1 MTEYATAAANQLLT
15 RYGIVAREAAIADR
29 IPGGYATVYPVLRA
43 MEEAGHVRRG
53 MFVAGLGAAQFAQ
66 PTAVDQLRTLRTPSS
81 EESVYLAASDPAN
94 PYGTLLPWPRA
105 ESDDAQ
111 HGLARA
117 AGAGVVLVRGALA
130 AFVRRRNPALRIILP
145 EQEPER
151 SETARLLGAKLAQIA
166 VRWQSARSGLLI
178 GEINGTPAR
187 EDFFASY
194 LKDSGFVDTALGFQM
209 RRGTPVP
216 ISTAERDEDEEDESA
231 ETA

>member
-1 MTEYATAAANQLLT
+1 
-15 RYGIVAREAAIADR
+15 
-29 IPGGYATVYPVLRA
+29 

-66 PTAVDQLRTLRTPSS
+66 PTAVDQLRTYRAQAS

-94 PYGTLLPWPRA
+94 PYGTLLPWPRT

-130 AFVRRRNPALRIILP
+130 AFVRRRNPALRVFLP
-145 EQEPER
+145 DEEPER
-151 SETARLLGAKLAQIA
+151 SDTARLLAAKLAEIA
-166 VRWQSARSGLLI
+166 VRWQSARGGLLI
-178 GEINGTPAR
+178 GEINATPAR
-187 EDFFASY
+187 EHFLAQS

-216 ISTAERDEDEEDESA
+216 ISTADPTDEDEEDESA